1 MASWTGRNEHLA
13 VVGGENDDGVV
24 LEAVVL
30 EIVHHGAND
39 VVELGH
45 AGFLDGPAILRGC
58 VCSHN
63 AIEGVS
69 TQDEP
74 SSKKIADLIIAA
86 AFIAISQKR
95 GTILPLRGVAWNLK
109 ERLAASR
116 FKRAL
121 SDLQE
126 PSIVSALPSATK
138 HETYAQII
146 AVWSGRAPTT
156 SIAHAARTS

>member
-121 SDLQE
+121 
-126 PSIVSALPSATK
+126 PSGTK

>member
-1 MASWTGRNEHLA
+1 M
-13 VVGGENDDGVV
+13 
-24 LEAVVL
+24 
-30 EIVHHGAND
+30 
-39 VVELGH
+39 
-45 AGFLDGPAILRGC
+45 
-58 VCSHN
+58 
-63 AIEGVS
+63 S

-126 PSIVSALPSATK
+126 PSIVSALPSGTK
-138 HETYAQII
+138 HKKPTRRSSPFG
-146 AVWSGRAPTT
+146 AVVLLQRPLRMQHEHHDFRFSLIVLAVL
-156 SIAHAARTS
+156 A